1 MKTKKIIADSMPHAL
16 KMVRKELGENA
27 IIVNTAVVKTGGLFG
42 LFAKQKY
49 EVTAYSVD
57 GDGERTEPKYSLEL
71 KRKSD
76 RQAQVPV
83 KISRGLSDE
92 GKGQPSSGFH
102 SKPQNL
108 YQYYSQPNQE
118 QVKETTEVKEP
129 QIKRNQP
136 IVESHQK
143 EEEFIPLFNKSKQST
158 SHVTHKNQSDH
169 LNQANL
175 DNQVKQVIKA
185 NTSQT
190 APENSTAKPVPKNN
204 DPVLDELQQMRKMMM
219 NYMLT
224 DKAGNSMP
232 ESVSKWVNHLKKQGV
247 DEEIVQHLIDR
258 LLKKYEDINAV
269 QQSTIKQAIAEMM
282 IQIIGSKVPN
292 SVAVDEKTRM
302 INMIGP
308 TGVGK
313 TTSIAK
319 LATEQVLK
327 QKRRVAMI
335 TTDVYRIA
343 AVEQLKTYAGILNVP
358 IEVVRSAEE
367 LKLVLDKLAHYDL
380 IYMDTTGR
388 NYKEEKFRKSINQY
402 LDHPFQNDN
411 YLVLSLTTKY
421 EDMVL
426 LLNEFKESPINKL
439 ILTKFDETSS
449 YGAILNIAYKYP
461 YQISYLTNGQSVP
474 EDILV
479 LDAQLIVNHLLGEE
493 NSDGSSSNPQG
504 IYASIQ

>member
-16 KMVRKELGENA
+16 KLVRQELGENA

-49 EVTAYSVD
+49 EVTAYSID
-57 GDGERTEPKYSLEL
+57 DYRDRPEPKFSVEL
-71 KRKSD
+71 KQKPD
-76 RQAQVPV
+76 RQAPAINTFES
-83 KISRGLSDE
+83 KNEEKEHS
-92 GKGQPSSGFH
+92 SSGFH

-108 YQYYSQPNQE
+108 YQYYSQPQQHQQHPQQHQE
-118 QVKETTEVKEP
+118 QPKEQAFGAVP
-129 QIKRNQP
+129 PVVQNQP
-136 IVESHQK
+136 IVERNQSNVAPQQQAD
-143 EEEFIPLFNKSKQST
+143 EEFIPLFEK
-158 SHVTHKNQSDH
+158 
-169 LNQANL
+169 
-175 DNQVKQVIKA
+175 
-185 NTSQT
+185 
-190 APENSTAKPVPKNN
+190 AKPKSTPVIEDKNDSN
-204 DPVLDELQQMRKMMM
+204 TQVLDELQQMRKMMM
-219 NYMLT
+219 NYMMT
-224 DKAGNSMP
+224 DKDRSAMP
-232 ESVSKWVNHLKKQGV
+232 AVVSKWVNHLKKQGV
-247 DEEIVQHLIDR
+247 DDEIIEHLIDN
-258 LLKKYEDINAV
+258 LLQKYEDINTV
-269 QQSTIKQAIAEMM
+269 DQSTIKQELGDMM
-282 IQIIGSKVPN
+282 LEIIRNKVPD

-388 NYKEEKFRKSINQY
+388 NYKEEKFRESINQY

-421 EDMVL
+421 EDMQL

-449 YGAILNIAYKYP
+449 YGSILNIAYKYP

-474 EDILV
+474 EDILAF
-479 LDAQLIVNHLLGEE
+479 DAKLIVNHLLGEE
-493 NSDGSSSNPQG
+493 NSDGSSTNPQG
-504 IYASIQ
+504 IYASI